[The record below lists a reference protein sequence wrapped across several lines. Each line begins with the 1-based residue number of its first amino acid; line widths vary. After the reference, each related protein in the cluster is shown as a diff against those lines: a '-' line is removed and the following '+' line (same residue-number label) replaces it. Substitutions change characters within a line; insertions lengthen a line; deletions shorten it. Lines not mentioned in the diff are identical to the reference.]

1 MLRRGADEFTSVIK
15 NLRVSETA
23 IEFDL
28 YTIDEEKKL
37 KTISKLELEFG
48 QEVSERDLAL
58 EETGEVPDKEQV
70 VERSVG
76 LFNEQRFWECHE
88 TLEQVWRKETD
99 RTEKD
104 VQQGIILTA
113 SAFVHYQRNEDDV
126 CLGMIPRALS
136 KLEKWSLKTYHMIDI
151 ELLREELRE
160 IQRSKIIH
168 LFKI

>member
-1 MLRRGADEFTSVIK
+1 MLRSSADEFTSVIK
-15 NLRVSETA
+15 NLRVSEKA

-28 YTIDEEKKL
+28 YAIDEEKKL

-48 QEVSERDLAL
+48 QEVNERDLAL
-58 EETGEVPDKEQV
+58 EETSEVPDKEQV
-70 VERSVG
+70 VARAVD

-99 RTEKD
+99 RAEKD

-160 IQRSKIIH
+160 IQRSKTIH